1 MEEKEYS
8 WLDPPNGESTQEKG
22 SEGEVL
28 TEVNRL
34 DCEASENQWRTLKEG
49 GIEWEAG
56 TMSLTP

>member
-28 TEVNRL
+28 TEVNKL

-49 GIEWEAG
+49 ALNGRQG
-56 TMSLTP
+56 PRL